1 MNDSIKNILQN
12 TYERIAKISIES
24 GISNELIL
32 NQIKLSQNE
41 IWRNAYENTLSQK
54 INEPEK
60 YYTTELK
67 IEKTWQD
74 LEKSHGKLREHIER
88 MKKVLQDTE
97 EDEIENNIIENEIE
111 DEINFYE
118 DEIEIPS
125 QKIEKI
131 FTSRWPETSRVAIK
145 SKLKMEEL
153 LRESEN
159 NIFNPELPNTKEEIC
174 SACEIKL
181 CNLGDFKNWLKTYR
195 YDFYIKFIE
204 DFPGFGGRK

>member
-1 MNDSIKNILQN
+1 M
-12 TYERIAKISIES
+12 E
-24 GISNELIL
+24 
-32 NQIKLSQNE
+32 
-41 IWRNAYENTLSQK
+41 ENGKVKGALAENVSQK
-54 INEPEK
+54 AK
-60 YYTTELK
+60 
-67 IEKTWQD
+67 
-74 LEKSHGKLREHIER
+74 ER
-88 MKKVLQDTE
+88 CTDQIGTLGSGNHYCEV
-97 EDEIENNIIENEIE
+97 
-111 DEINFYE
+111 
-118 DEIEIPS
+118 

>member
-1 MNDSIKNILQN
+1 MNDLIKDILEN
-12 TYERIAKISIES
+12 TYEKIAKISIENN
-24 GISNELIL
+24 ISSELIL
-32 NQIKLSQNE
+32 NQIKLLQNE
-41 IWRNAYENTLSQK
+41 MWKNVYENVLSQK

-60 YYTTELK
+60 YYTMESK
-67 IEKTWQD
+67 MEKTWQN
-74 LEKSHGKLREHIER
+74 LEKSHEKLREHIER

-97 EDEIENNIIENEIE
+97 NDAIE
-111 DEINFYE
+111 DDDIIKDKNIDYE
-118 DEIEIPS
+118 DEMEMPS
-125 QKIEKI
+125 QKIEKV
-131 FTSRWPETSRVAIK
+131 FTSRWPETSKVAIK

-159 NIFNPELPNTKEEIC
+159 NVFNPELPNTKEEIC

-204 DFPGFGGRK
+204 DFPGFSGRK